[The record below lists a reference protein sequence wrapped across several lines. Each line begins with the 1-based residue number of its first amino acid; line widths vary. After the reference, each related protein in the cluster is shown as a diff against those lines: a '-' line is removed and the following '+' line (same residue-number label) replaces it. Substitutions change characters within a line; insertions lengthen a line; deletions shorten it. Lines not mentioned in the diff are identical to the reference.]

1 MPSGRRATRDHR
13 ESRRHSRLS
22 AEPAGYRYGELTWP
36 EVKRAAE
43 AGRVAVVPIATIE
56 DHGPHL
62 PIDTDL
68 RLCNAV
74 CEEAVSRARDRA
86 VVVPA
91 INHGYSPHHL
101 DFPGAISIGAHTLID
116 YGVDVCRSL
125 AHHGFRKIL
134 IVNGHG
140 SNTPF
145 VDIVA
150 RLAVVETG
158 VLAAAVNYWAAPG
171 VRAVAEALR
180 ESDKVGGMNHACEFE
195 TSLYLA
201 IAPELVDMSE
211 AVREL
216 SHRPTEN
223 YWTDLIA
230 GDGPLVMME
239 PWSALSESGVMGDP
253 TKATA
258 EKGRALL
265 DAAAAGIV
273 TLIDEM
279 RARRPAQ
286 RRDHH

>member
-1 MPSGRRATRDHR
+1 MATYH
-13 ESRRHSRLS
+13 
-22 AEPAGYRYGELTWP
+22 YGEMTWP
-36 EVKRAAE
+36 EIKAVAPD
-43 AGRVAVVPIATIE
+43 RVAVVPIATIE

-74 CEEAVSRARDRA
+74 CDEAVKRAADRA
-86 VVVPA
+86 VLVPA
-91 INHGYSPHHL
+91 INHGFSPHHM
-101 DFPGAISIGAHTLID
+101 DFPGAITIGAHTLID

-125 AHHGFRKIL
+125 AHHGFTRIL

-145 VDIVA
+145 IDIIA
-150 RLAVVETG
+150 RLTVVETG

-171 VRAVAEALR
+171 VRDVAEGLR
-180 ESDKVGGMNHACEFE
+180 ESDRVGGMNHACEFE

-201 IAPELVDMSE
+201 VRPDLVDMSK
-211 AVREL
+211 AAREL
-216 SHRPTEN
+216 SHRPSEN

-239 PWSALSESGVMGDP
+239 PWSALSETGVMGDP

-265 DAAAAGIV
+265 DAAANGIV

-279 RARRPAQ
+279 RARKPAQ
-286 RRDHH
+286 CRDHH

>member
-1 MPSGRRATRDHR
+1 MPKTFH
-13 ESRRHSRLS
+13 
-22 AEPAGYRYGELTWP
+22 YGELTWP
-36 EVKRAAE
+36 EVRETAS
-43 AGRVAVVPIATIE
+43 RPCVAVVPIATIE

-86 VVVPA
+86 ILVPA
-91 INHGYSPHHL
+91 INHGYSPHHM
-101 DFPGAISIGAHTLID
+101 DFPGAITIGAHTLID

-125 AHHGFRKIL
+125 AHHGFKKIL

-145 VDIVA
+145 IDIIA
-150 RLAVVETG
+150 RLTVVETN

-171 VRAVAEALR
+171 VREAAEGLR
-180 ESDKVGGMNHACEFE
+180 ESDRIGGMNHACEFE

-201 IAPELVDMSE
+201 LRPDLVEM
-211 AVREL
+211 AKAAREL
-216 SHRPTEN
+216 SHRPTKN
-223 YWTDLIA
+223 YWTDLVG

-239 PWSALSESGVMGDP
+239 HWSALTESGVMGDP

-258 EKGRALL
+258 EKGRTLL
-265 DAAAAGIV
+265 DAAARGIV
-273 TLIDEM
+273 ELIDEM
-279 RARRPAQ
+279 LARPPAV
-286 RRDHH
+286 RKDHH

>member
-1 MPSGRRATRDHR
+1 
-13 ESRRHSRLS
+13 L
-22 AEPAGYRYGELTWP
+22 PAGYRYGELTWP
-36 EVKRAAE
+36 QVKEAAAQE
-43 AGRVAVVPIATIE
+43 RVAIVPIATIE

-68 RLCNAV
+68 RLCTAV
-74 CEEAVSRARDRA
+74 CELAASRARDRC
-86 VVVPA
+86 VLIPA

-125 AHHGFRKIL
+125 AHHGFRRIL

-145 VDIVA
+145 VDIIA

-171 VRAVAEALR
+171 VKAVAEAVR
-180 ESDKVGGMNHACEFE
+180 ESDPVGGMNHACEFE
-195 TSLYLA
+195 TSLCLA
-201 IAPELVDMSE
+201 ISPEHVDMSLAE
-211 AVREL
+211 REL
-216 SHRPTEN
+216 SHRPTEH
-223 YWTDLIA
+223 YWTDLIG

-239 PWSALSESGVMGDP
+239 PWSALSRTGVMGDP

-258 EKGRALL
+258 DKGRALL
-265 DAAAAGIV
+265 DAAASGIV
-273 TLIDEM
+273 TLLDEM
-279 RARRPAQ
+279 RARPIAARV
-286 RRDHH
+286 DHH

>member
-1 MPSGRRATRDHR
+1 MTARS
-13 ESRRHSRLS
+13 
-22 AEPAGYRYGELTWP
+22 YRYGELTWP
-36 EVKRAAE
+36 QVREAAAE
-43 AGRVAVVPIATIE
+43 GVVAVIPIATIE

-74 CEEAVSRARDRA
+74 CEAAVSRAAGRA
-86 VVVPA
+86 VLVPS
-91 INHGYSPHHL
+91 INHGYTPHHM
-101 DFPGAISIGAHTLID
+101 DFPGAITIGAHTLID

-125 AHHGFRKIL
+125 ARHGFEKLL

-145 VDIVA
+145 VDIIA
-150 RLAVVETG
+150 RLSVIETG

-171 VRAVAEALR
+171 VREVAERLR
-180 ESDKVGGMNHACEFE
+180 DSEKVGGMNHACEFE

-201 IAPELVDMSE
+201 IAPDLVDMSQ

-239 PWSALSESGVMGDP
+239 HWSALSATGVMGDP
-253 TKATA
+253 TKASA

-265 DAAAAGIV
+265 QAAADGIV
-273 TLIDEM
+273 TLIDEL
-279 RARRPAQ
+279 RARRKAQ
-286 RRDHH
+286 RVDRH